1 MIRLFLAL
9 VCVLFCTA
17 SFSQSNAQIDAG
29 MPQSPA
35 GKIDLVDGDA
45 RILQA
50 EKQARRAAVG
60 DAVYEGD
67 TLVTGKD
74 SELHVTMQDTGFIAL
89 RPNTRIKIVNYKAD
103 GGDDDKGVF
112 SLVVGGLRSITGW
125 IGRYNQKSYQVRT
138 PTATIGIRGTDHETR
153 YIPPGSADGEPGTYD
168 KVFAGATSIQTNAGL
183 ADVTPDHAG
192 YVSNNAGQTPQV
204 LPRIPAFF
212 RPGPHE
218 DLINKKHA
226 EIQKWIEQRREE
238 RRKIVAEK
246 LAALNAAREVLKAQN
261 ENNKASAEERKTA
274 AEKQQQD
281 TEAQFA
287 ALHEKQEALKSRQ
300 KAIQDARGQI
310 REKLAAGMSLNLRAQ
325 LKGVRENAE
334 VLRAEW
340 QELAAAYKAVN
351 EKNQAANEA
360 RKVDAEEQG
369 RHTQAR
375 LTEFVDRSKALQD
388 KQKALQ
394 QRREAIQAKN
404 AAGLEKNGN
413 LNEERKA
420 VREAGEAADKEQ
432 KDLLT
437 AQNDLFETNVASNEA
452 RIRAGDEQRH
462 STADQQTTLNE
473 KEQAL
478 HKKQSAQE
486 ARLLAIQEQAAKEQ
500 GQADN
505 LRDLLRTVRDGIEAS
520 TKERQELLEARMAL
534 RKKNIEAIDERQR
547 AALAQ
552 LQEVK
557 EKHRAMREKTID
569 LQQEREAMQEE
580 IKTLYVQEQKRYRD
594 ELKADRQLNANES
607 AGERASGE
615 P

>member
-1 MIRLFLAL
+1 MIRQFLAL
-9 VCVLFCTA
+9 VSVLFCAA
-17 SFSQSNAQIDAG
+17 SFAPSNAQTSAG
-29 MPQSPA
+29 LPPSAA
-35 GKIDLVDGDA
+35 GKIDLVGGDA

-50 EKQARRAAVG
+50 GKQARRAAVG

-67 TLVTGKD
+67 VLTTGKD

-89 RPNTRIKIVNYKAD
+89 RPNTRIKIDSYKAD

-125 IGRYNQKSYQVRT
+125 IGRYNQRSYQVRT
-138 PTATIGIRGTDHETR
+138 PTATIGIRGTDHETH
-153 YIPPGSADGEPGTYD
+153 YIPPGSPDGEPGTYD
-168 KVFAGATSIQTNAGL
+168 KVFAGATSIQTDAGL

-261 ENNKASAEERKTA
+261 ENNKASAEERKAA

-287 ALHEKQEALKSRQ
+287 ALRERQEALKNQQ
-300 KAIQDARGQI
+300 KAIQDARTKI
-310 REKLAAGMSLNLRAQ
+310 REKLAAGMSRNLRAQ

-334 VLRAEW
+334 VLRTEW
-340 QELAAAYKAVN
+340 QELAAAYKAIN
-351 EKNQAANEA
+351 EKNQAANDA
-360 RKVDAEEQG
+360 RKAEGEEQG
-369 RHTQAR
+369 RRTQAR
-375 LTEFVDRSKALQD
+375 LAEFADRSKTLQE

-394 QRREAIQAKN
+394 QRREALQAKN

-413 LNEERKA
+413 LNQERKA
-420 VREAGEAADKEQ
+420 VREAGEAADQEQ

-437 AQNDLFETNVASNEA
+437 AQNDLFEANVAANEA
-452 RIRAGDEQRH
+452 RIRAGEDQRH
-462 STADQQTTLNE
+462 STAEQQTALNE
-473 KEQAL
+473 KELAL
-478 HKKQSAQE
+478 QKKQSAQE
-486 ARLLAIQEQAAKEQ
+486 ARLLAIQEQGAKEQ
-500 GQADN
+500 GQTDN
-505 LRDLLRTVRDGIEAS
+505 LHDLLQTVREGIEAAA
-520 TKERQELLEARMAL
+520 KERQELLEARMAL
-534 RKKNIEAIDERQR
+534 RKKNIEAIDERQQ

-580 IKTLYVQEQKRYRD
+580 IKTLYEQEQKRYRE

-607 AGERASGE
+607 TGERVGGE
-615 P
+615 S